1 MPYEALPLL
10 VPPFRFGIVEEGLYR
25 GAYPTLKNFRFLRR
39 LRLRSMVVLSSEPL
53 TRDLREFCDH
63 EHIAVHSVYADK
75 FEDAPTLTSP
85 KVARILTCILNAD
98 LHPLYLHCRDG
109 GHNTGHVVM
118 CLRRLQNWNLSV
130 IFSEFCRYVKGGEI
144 RLSESQFVESFKAEV
159 VIPRHPPTW
168 LWAGARIT
176 RHPCVRLRWEDGGAA
191 NEAAST
197 ETPALISSPSAA
209 LQEPRRLYN
218 ADGANAPRAVARR
231 IDGAVAVSDGM
242 AAPESNTAVDGISA
256 AAAARSASLAE
267 LNTWARSSQR
277 GGGNEPRPG
286 RARTISPRLG
296 QGSIALRAA
305 AVTDTPPA
313 PASATDWSTITT
325 TAAAAA
331 AAAAAAT
338 TAADAL
344 RRSLERNERPLTRP
358 VEAGARIY
366 YALVRGQRRE
376 ALFVDVVDSDT
387 LRRLLASK
395 YAPRP
400 RAGLDTAS
408 LSWHRLP
415 MAMVPA
421 APDAGAAPTT
431 AAHSPLGQSRMEALA
446 LESTVPVPPTTAWH

>member
-39 LRLRSMVVLSSEPL
+39 LHLRSMVVLSSEPL

-176 RHPCVRLRWEDGGAA
+176 RHPCVRLRWEDGGTA
-191 NEAAST
+191 NEAASA

-209 LQEPRRLYN
+209 LQEPRRLYHG
-218 ADGANAPRAVARR
+218 DGANAPRAAARR
-231 IDGAVAVSDGM
+231 IDGAVAVSGGM
-242 AAPESNTAVDGISA
+242 AAPESNTTVDGVS
-256 AAAARSASLAE
+256 AAARSASLAE
-267 LNTWARSSQR
+267 LNAWARSSQQD
-277 GGGNEPRPG
+277 GGNEPWPE
-286 RARTISPRLG
+286 RARTISPHLG
-296 QGSIALRAA
+296 QRSITPRAA
-305 AVTDTPPA
+305 AVADTPPA
-313 PASATDWSTITT
+313 PASGWSAVTTATD
-325 TAAAAA
+325 
-331 AAAAAAT
+331 AAAAAT

-344 RRSLERNERPLTRP
+344 RRSLERNERSLSRP

-400 RAGLDTAS
+400 RAGLDTAL

-421 APDAGAAPTT
+421 APETGAAPNT